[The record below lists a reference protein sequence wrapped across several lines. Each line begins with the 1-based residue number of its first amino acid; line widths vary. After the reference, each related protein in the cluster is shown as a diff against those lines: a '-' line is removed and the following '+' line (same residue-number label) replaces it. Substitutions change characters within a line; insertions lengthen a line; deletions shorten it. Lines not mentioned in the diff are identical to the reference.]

1 MNIVQTAI
9 ANGSFETLV
18 AAVTAAEASTVGAA
32 TPFIIGGIAAV
43 MAALG
48 TYQMVKDGAFNPNGG
63 LVISKPEGGMLVP
76 VAQGIP
82 GDYAYLS
89 TNSPTQTVTPTPT
102 QTPTITPSVTQTP
115 TITPTK
121 TVTPTVTPTL
131 TTTPTATPVA
141 AYHAI
146 GNTLSVTSAST
157 CTDIVTILNYYT
169 YISQANLVPVIG
181 ATIYQTLV
189 GGTLYNPYNGGNK
202 YLKMG
207 FGVNFYVVQINTSG
221 NIMSFQL
228 CP

>member
-1 MNIVQTAI
+1 MSELVTITSITANTPVEI
-9 ANGSFETLV
+9 YYCNSLSASCIY
-18 AAVTAAEASTVGAA
+18 VTASTTFPYSFIVPDPLGYGDFVVKIIDDQGCEIGYTLEI
-32 TPFIIGGIAAV
+32 TP
-43 MAALG
+43 
-48 TYQMVKDGAFNPNGG
+48 TP
-63 LVISKPEGGMLVP
+63 
-76 VAQGIP
+76 
-82 GDYAYLS
+82 

-207 FGVNFYVVQINTSG
+207 FGVDYYVIQIGVSG
-221 NIMSFQL
+221 NILSYEL

>member
-1 MNIVQTAI
+1 M
-9 ANGSFETLV
+9 SELV
-18 AAVTAAEASTVGAA
+18 TISSVTANTPVEIYYCNSLSASCVYVTTATTFPYSFTVPDPLGYGDFVVKIIDDQGCEIGYTLEI
-32 TPFIIGGIAAV
+32 TP
-43 MAALG
+43 
-48 TYQMVKDGAFNPNGG
+48 TP
-63 LVISKPEGGMLVP
+63 
-76 VAQGIP
+76 
-82 GDYAYLS
+82 

-207 FGVNFYVVQINTSG
+207 FGVNYYVVQIGVSG
-221 NIMSFQL
+221 NIMSYEL